1 MARKYQRL
9 NKNNITVNP
18 EPLIITA
25 QEQTL
30 NTKKVANKIYHTVQ
44 DLRCRLCTQHA
55 ETVAHIISDC
65 IKLAGTK
72 YAERHNNLALI
83 VYRVIC
89 VAYNLEHRKDWWVR
103 PEKFVRND
111 DTKMLRNSP
120 IQTDKHL
127 LHNWFDFMLINIKK
141 QIRLIID
148 ITVPRDENVQ
158 NK

>member
-1 MARKYQRL
+1 MKLQPSMKSLCKAPSTKVCQRL
-9 NKNNITVNP
+9 QTWHANINGSIKNNITVNP

-111 DTKMLRNSP
+111 DTKML
-120 IQTDKHL
+120 
-127 LHNWFDFMLINIKK
+127 
-141 QIRLIID
+141 
-148 ITVPRDENVQ
+148 
-158 NK
+158 